1 MKLKSIIGLLF
12 LPALV
17 FTVQAAEFPLCL
29 NGDGCGFLNADGT
42 WRKTT
47 AFDEVGEF
55 SSDGLAPVRQGN
67 KWGFINLQGQI
78 IHKTM
83 ERQNIDNLV
92 SINVSS
98 LVKGLYLLQIS
109 SNDKITTQ
117 EIVIN

>member
-78 IHKTM
+78 VITP
-83 ERQNIDNLV
+83 
-92 SINVSS
+92 
-98 LVKGLYLLQIS
+98 LYDRVWEHD
-109 SNDKITTQ
+109 SNDLAMI
-117 EIVIN
+117 ELRW